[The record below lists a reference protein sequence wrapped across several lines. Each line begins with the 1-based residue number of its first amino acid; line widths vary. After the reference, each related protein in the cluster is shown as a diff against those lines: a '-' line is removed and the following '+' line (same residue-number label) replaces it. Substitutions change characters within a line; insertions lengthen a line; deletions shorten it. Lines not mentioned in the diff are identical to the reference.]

1 MKQKRNILILNFIEV
16 EIVKIVPI
24 IIKIVSQFF
33 ILFKS
38 KERKIEAIIPNF

>member
-24 IIKIVSQFF
+24 IIKIVSQFL
-33 ILFKS
+33 ILNKS
-38 KERKIEAIIPNF
+38 KEGKTEAIVPNF